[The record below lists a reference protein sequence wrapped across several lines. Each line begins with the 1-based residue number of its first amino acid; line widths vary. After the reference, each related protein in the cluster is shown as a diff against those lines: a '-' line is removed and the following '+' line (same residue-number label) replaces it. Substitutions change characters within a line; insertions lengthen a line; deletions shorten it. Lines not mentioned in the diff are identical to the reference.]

1 MVHLLQIARRYLK
14 SFNDWPVK
22 YYFWYVISKWIEFSC
37 LYISHWHYSIR
48 TCGYKVQMNL
58 SIFCFERKV
67 HLFLQECLFKIKT
80 ELCYFMFG
88 LSAFLIKEQAELL
101 TAFFVT
107 EVWHTKVTT
116 SGYCF
121 THFVTDSSLTYK
133 GYSIW
138 VLLYTFCH
146 WFKSDIQRLQ
156 HLGTALHIL
165 SVIQVWH
172 TKVTAS
178 GYCFT
183 HLHNK

>member
-1 MVHLLQIARRYLK
+1 MRVYAHKLHLYTHFKTELWNNILKTYFKKQTTLVHLLQIARRYLK

-48 TCGYKVQMNL
+48 TSGYKVQMNL

-107 EVWHTKVTT
+107 
-116 SGYCF
+116 
-121 THFVTDSSLTYK
+121 DSSLTYK
-133 GYSIW
+133 GYNIW

-146 WFKSDIQRLQ
+146 WFKFDIQRLQ
-156 HLGTALHIL
+156 HLGTALHNYTT
-165 SVIQVWH
+165 SN
-172 TKVTAS
+172 S
-178 GYCFT
+178 
-183 HLHNK
+183 

>member
-1 MVHLLQIARRYLK
+1 MRVYAHKLHVYTHFKTELWNNILKTYFKKQTTLVHLLQIARRYLK

-88 LSAFLIKEQAELL
+88 LSALLIKEQAELL

-121 THFVTDSSLTYK
+121 TH
-133 GYSIW
+133 
-138 VLLYTFCH
+138 
-146 WFKSDIQRLQ
+146 
-156 HLGTALHIL
+156 
-165 SVIQVWH
+165 
-172 TKVTAS
+172 
-178 GYCFT
+178 
-183 HLHNK
+183 LHNKFNMQ